1 MSDITKRILI
11 KRGNGV
17 PTIPPSADHRDGT
30 WSATD
35 IYEGEF
41 YLDLLSNDVYTN
53 SGGVIVNITATSI
66 NQASKLSHSVKLA
79 ENMTKG
85 QAAYVSGAT
94 GTNMLVSKADNTTD
108 AMSSKTMGLIDA
120 TGVTNDIVNIITEGL
135 LDGLNT
141 STATIGD
148 PVWLGTSG
156 NLLYGA
162 ANKPVAPAH
171 MVFMG
176 IVTRVNASNGE
187 IFVKVQNG
195 FELDE
200 LHNVLIT
207 AEANNDVLYYDS
219 ASQLWKNATIDE
231 ILGTSIPTLKPNETF
246 RGITLQNNS
255 TTVTTYGGVTMSTSA
270 SNLAQ
275 SVASTNYASKQVRLR
290 YYASVV
296 SAGRYTGTRGSALLW
311 YIGGGFRYVCDVYI
325 SDTAYGSGCRQF
337 YGLQGSTADLTYS
350 DSVLVSTLIN
360 CIGVGSDSADTN
372 LQVFHN
378 DGTGTCTKVDLG
390 ASFPANRDNTNAL
403 TTVYSIEIYNASG
416 SSNVNYRVI
425 NKETGATATGTL
437 TTNLPASTQGL
448 NFFASRCMGT
458 GITNTG
464 QFDLLQMGVYSI

>member
-1 MSDITKRILI
+1 
-11 KRGNGV
+11 
-17 PTIPPSADHRDGT
+17 
-30 WSATD
+30 
-35 IYEGEF
+35 
-41 YLDLLSNDVYTN
+41 
-53 SGGVIVNITATSI
+53 
-66 NQASKLSHSVKLA
+66 
-79 ENMTKG
+79 
-85 QAAYVSGAT
+85 
-94 GTNMLVSKADNTTD
+94 
-108 AMSSKTMGLIDA
+108 
-120 TGVTNDIVNIITEGL
+120 
-135 LDGLNT
+135 
-141 STATIGD
+141 
-148 PVWLGTSG
+148 
-156 NLLYGA
+156 
-162 ANKPVAPAH
+162 
-171 MVFMG
+171 
-176 IVTRVNASNGE
+176 
-187 IFVKVQNG
+187 
-195 FELDE
+195 
-200 LHNVLIT
+200 
-207 AEANNDVLYYDS
+207 
-219 ASQLWKNATIDE
+219 
-231 ILGTSIPTLKPNETF
+231 
-246 RGITLQNNS
+246 
-255 TTVTTYGGVTMSTSA
+255 MSTSA

-275 SVASTNYASKQVRLR
+275 SVASTNYSSKQIRLR

-350 DSVLVSTLIN
+350 DSVLVNTLIN

-458 GITNTG
+458 GITNSG